1 MALKKTDPGIR
12 FSGIKVAPD
21 ELDEV
26 KQYIV
31 MNPSVSAS
39 YLGTVTSATA
49 AAFVLDSVTCD
60 YPRTL
65 LLTITGVA
73 GGQGGT
79 AVING
84 KDQFGNTI
92 QESIGFATANAGGTK
107 AGTQIFA
114 KVTSATVTPVGLGG
128 TAIGT
133 ASLGFAIGTAASAV
147 AEFGIPDKL
156 GALTDVKV
164 ILWNDADVMKAVN
177 GGTVTTTYV
186 NLTKSS
192 FNIGQIV
199 AAADSFIIRYRSTFS
214 SEETVQK
221 L

>member
-21 ELDEV
+21 EIDQV
-26 KQYIV
+26 RQYIV

-39 YLGTVTSATA
+39 YLGTVTSASA
-49 AAFVLDSVTCD
+49 AALVLDSVKCD

-65 LLTITGVA
+65 LLTLTGVA
-73 GGQGGT
+73 GGMGGT

-84 KDQFGNTI
+84 KNQFGETI

-114 KVTSATVTPVGLGG
+114 EVTSGTVTPVGLGG
-128 TAIGT
+128 TAVGT
-133 ASLGFAIGTAASAV
+133 ASLGFAIGTAANQV
-147 AEFGIPDKL
+147 AKFGLLDKV
-156 GALTDVKV
+156 GALSDVKV

-177 GGTVTTTYV
+177 GGTVTSTYV
-186 NLTKSS
+186 DTTNQS
-192 FNIGQIV
+192 FNIGQVV
-199 AAADSFIIRYRSTFS
+199 AAADSFIIRYRSTYS
-214 SEETVQK
+214 SEETIQK